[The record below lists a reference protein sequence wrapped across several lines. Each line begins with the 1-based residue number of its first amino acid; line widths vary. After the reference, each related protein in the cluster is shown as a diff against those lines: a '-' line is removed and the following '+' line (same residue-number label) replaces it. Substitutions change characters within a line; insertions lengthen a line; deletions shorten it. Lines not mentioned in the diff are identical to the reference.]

1 MEEITKESD
10 AIRQMLA
17 LESKDQGNLDFSR
30 MKDGE
35 ETVDTK
41 EDVMSNSDFRKF
53 TNKLFKLLKK
63 IK

>member
-17 LESKDQGNLDFSR
+17 LESKDKGDLDFSAMR
-30 MKDGE
+30 DGE

>member
-1 MEEITKESD
+1 MEEISKEAD
-10 AIRQMLA
+10 AFKQILS
-17 LESKDQGNLDFSR
+17 LENSDQGNLDFGR

-35 ETVDTK
+35 ETVDTN
-41 EDVMSNSDFRKF
+41 EDVMSNSDFRRF

>member
-30 MKDGE
+30 MRDGE

>member
-53 TNKLFKLLKK
+53 TNKLFNLLKK